1 MGELEQLGISL
12 LRVGNNPSTGV
23 LLSPSLSLT
32 GRPLLLLIVVQSLR
46 RHISRLVAGLISLPA
61 LGFPSRRRPP
71 TQFSSTFLPLFIAVL
86 MSRLVGYL
94 RRGTL
99 FLARP
104 THPRLVL
111 CLIPLQLSSTQ
122 QLMNLAVSEDL
133 DLLIRQGALHPVGVV
148 AQVVIF
154 GFERVVVVD
163 GCC

>member
-46 RHISRLVAGLISLPA
+46 RHISRLAAGLVSLPA
-61 LGFPSRRRPP
+61 LGFPSPRRPA
-71 TQFSSTFLPLFIAVL
+71 TQFSSIILPLSSL
-86 MSRLVGYL
+86 TPTNRLL
-94 RRGTL
+94 IFQRRGTL
-99 FLARP
+99 FLVRP